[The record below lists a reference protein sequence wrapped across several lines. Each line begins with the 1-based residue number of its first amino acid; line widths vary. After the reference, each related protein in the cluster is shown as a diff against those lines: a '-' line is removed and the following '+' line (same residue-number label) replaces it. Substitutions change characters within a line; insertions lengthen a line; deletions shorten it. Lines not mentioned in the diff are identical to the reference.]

1 MSEVFNISNIMLLYI
16 VLTIALNNVLI
27 VNCNCLNNR
36 TNSLNESLSN
46 FTYTWINE
54 THANFVDSTSNNKE
68 VDCFGLG
75 KTVATALSWFFSDKA
90 TGSKMLDV
98 QFLLSSRNQPNRVQ
112 VYIGKQFG
120 LEWTDFKIERKTI
133 IIVHGFLSHSNEKWI
148 SEMEKAFL
156 KWNDVNV
163 IVVDWSAGGNTWNY
177 YKAAINTRTVGYQIS
192 RFLEHITNATTVA
205 SDWGTIHLIGHSL
218 GAHICGFA
226 AKEFKKKQSNWII
239 HRITGLDPAQP
250 CFRNTDSS
258 IHLDKTD
265 APFVDIIH
273 TNGKLHSSLGLGLPE
288 PIGLFTDIIY
298 LL

>member
-156 KWNDVNV
+156 KWVL
-163 IVVDWSAGGNTWNY
+163 
-177 YKAAINTRTVGYQIS
+177 YKKLTV
-192 RFLEHITNATTVA
+192 L
-205 SDWGTIHLIGHSL
+205 L
-218 GAHICGFA
+218 
-226 AKEFKKKQSNWII
+226 
-239 HRITGLDPAQP
+239 
-250 CFRNTDSS
+250 
-258 IHLDKTD
+258 KTY
-265 APFVDIIH
+265 
-273 TNGKLHSSLGLGLPE
+273 SC
-288 PIGLFTDIIY
+288 IY
-298 LL
+298 LVSIFIRMMLM